1 MVVMTTAG
9 NYDFALPAIT
19 VMMMV
24 MMGIL
29 GDPNSRS
36 IASFID
42 SLQYGRSI
50 RYWILADRHKIE
62 PSTSSSN
69 RLRLLLGQCQ
79 VTLASAPTAP
89 SRPAIFLSIVMLP
102 GEVPMGPGSGTL
114 GRGQSS
120 RKSDVRPD
128 VA

>member
-1 MVVMTTAG
+1 MMMMVTTGG
-9 NYDFALPAIT
+9 NYDFALPAIA

-24 MMGIL
+24 VMGIL
-29 GDPNSRS
+29 GDPNSRN

-69 RLRLLLGQCQ
+69 RLRWLLGQYQ
-79 VTLASAPTAP
+79 VTLV
-89 SRPAIFLSIVMLP
+89 RLP
-102 GEVPMGPGSGTL
+102 LQANLQFSCP
-114 GRGQSS
+114 
-120 RKSDVRPD
+120 
-128 VA
+128 

>member
-24 MMGIL
+24 VMGIL

-36 IASFID
+36 IASFIG

-50 RYWILADRHKIE
+50 GYWI
-62 PSTSSSN
+62 
-69 RLRLLLGQCQ
+69 
-79 VTLASAPTAP
+79 
-89 SRPAIFLSIVMLP
+89 
-102 GEVPMGPGSGTL
+102 
-114 GRGQSS
+114 
-120 RKSDVRPD
+120 
-128 VA
+128 

>member
-1 MVVMTTAG
+1 MVVMTRAG

-19 VMMMV
+19 VMMMMV
-24 MMGIL
+24 VMGIL

-79 VTLASAPTAP
+79 VTLV
-89 SRPAIFLSIVMLP
+89 RLP
-102 GEVPMGPGSGTL
+102 LQADLQFSCP
-114 GRGQSS
+114 
-120 RKSDVRPD
+120 
-128 VA
+128 

>member
-19 VMMMV
+19 VMMMMMV
-24 MMGIL
+24 VMGIL

-62 PSTSSSN
+62 P

-79 VTLASAPTAP
+79 VTLV
-89 SRPAIFLSIVMLP
+89 RLP
-102 GEVPMGPGSGTL
+102 LQADLQFSCP
-114 GRGQSS
+114 
-120 RKSDVRPD
+120 
-128 VA
+128 

>member
-1 MVVMTTAG
+1 MVVMTTAD

-19 VMMMV
+19 VMMMMV
-24 MMGIL
+24 VMGIL

-42 SLQYGRSI
+42 SPQYGRSI

-79 VTLASAPTAP
+79 VTLV
-89 SRPAIFLSIVMLP
+89 RLP
-102 GEVPMGPGSGTL
+102 LQADLQFSCP
-114 GRGQSS
+114 
-120 RKSDVRPD
+120 
-128 VA
+128 